1 MLSVHLGARPQRSYI
16 APVARYH
23 DLKVLR
29 CNEGCM
35 PFQKC
40 IVPYTVAAVML
51 AAAAYAARRPGEPL
65 RPGFNLFSKEQDVQL
80 GDANA
85 KEVIAQYRVADN
97 QFLQD
102 YVRRVGNRLAAGSE
116 PKQTPFQFPF
126 PALTLP

>member
-1 MLSVHLGARPQRSYI
+1 MLSVHLGARPKRSYI

-23 DLKVLR
+23 EVKVLR

-65 RPGFNLFSKEQDVQL
+65 RPGFNLFSKEQNVQL

-85 KEVIAQYRVADN
+85 TEVIAQYRAPHN
-97 QFLQD
+97 QFWQD
-102 YVRRVGNRLAAGSE
+102 DVLRLCN
-116 PKQTPFQFPF
+116 
-126 PALTLP
+126 